1 MLALVLRKSLKTL
14 VSTGSVT
21 QYSNPRKLLESRKD
35 SILMNVLN
43 AETKG
48 GALLA
53 WVPTNK
59 ELSWDVFVNIS
70 LGCSYHAVLK
80 FKILRE
86 QRKASSSLKVLDFCL
101 FIKLVDGRL

>member
-1 MLALVLRKSLKTL
+1 
-14 VSTGSVT
+14 
-21 QYSNPRKLLESRKD
+21 
-35 SILMNVLN
+35 MNVLD

-59 ELSWDVFVNIS
+59 EQLSRDVFVSIS

-86 QRKASSSLKVLDFCL
+86 ERKASSSVKVLDFCL
-101 FIKLVDGRL
+101 FIKLVDGTL